1 MKVQETRSRMC
12 SRNEVRNCSVQRIEL
27 KNKKSQYGWNILN
40 ETDSTEDEIG
50 ERGISSHIRPRIV
63 WLEVRNGSLRI
74 ARSSRIR
81 LNQIYIMVRYTSA
94 L

>member
-1 MKVQETRSRMC
+1 MRQIVPKMK
-12 SRNEVRNCSVQRIEL
+12 L
-27 KNKKSQYGWNILN
+27 
-40 ETDSTEDEIG
+40 
-50 ERGISSHIRPRIV
+50 ERGVYPGHIRPRIV